1 MLTRRRLTEFIIGF
15 NSETWR
21 RRITRWFSSNS
32 GKRFAAVWGNGDFGR
47 LGLGNLDSQWSPVPC
62 SALDHQMLK
71 DIACGGAHTLFLT
84 ESGRVYATG
93 LNNFGQL
100 GISDEKDFCTEPVE
114 VRIQK
119 EAVHI
124 SAGYNHSC
132 VVTADGELFMWGVN
146 SSGQLGL
153 GKRSAKAVRLPTK
166 VDSLDG
172 IVIRR
177 AALGSDHSMAVA
189 DGGEVFSWGDGRSGR
204 LGHGH
209 ESTFLGFLKSTSEY
223 TPRLIKELE
232 GIKVKQ
238 VAAGMLHSACV
249 DENGAVYIFGERA
262 TNRVSFGEANKTT
275 TPSMISSL
283 LDCEEVACGGYHTC
297 VLTKGGDLYSWG
309 SNENGCLGNGSTS
322 VFHLPERVEGP
333 FSKSPVSK
341 VSCGW
346 KHTAAISGGAI
357 FTWGWGGS
365 HGTFSVDGHS
375 SGGQLGHGSDVDYVK
390 PTMIDLRENVKAV
403 QVSCGFNHTGAIL
416 EYK

>member
-1 MLTRRRLTEFIIGF
+1 MLARRRLAELIIGF
-15 NSETWR
+15 NSETR
-21 RRITRWFSSNS
+21 RRRSRLLSSNS

-47 LGLGNLDSQWSPVPC
+47 LGLGNLDSQWRPVAC
-62 SALDHQMLK
+62 SSFDREMLK

-100 GISDEKDFCTEPVE
+100 GILEEQGYCTEPVE

-124 SAGYNHSC
+124 AAGYNHSC
-132 VVTADGELFMWGVN
+132 VVTADGELYMWGMN

-153 GKRSAKAVRLPTK
+153 GKRIC
-166 VDSLDG
+166 D
-172 IVIRR
+172 IIFF
-177 AALGSDHSMAVA
+177 SMFIFFFSP
-189 DGGEVFSWGDGRSGR
+189 DGGEVLSWGDGRSGR

-209 ESTFLGFLKSTSEY
+209 ESSLLGFLKSTSEY

-232 GIKVKQ
+232 GIKVKRI
-238 VAAGMLHSACV
+238 AAGMLHSACV
-249 DENGAVYIFGERA
+249 DENGAVFIFGERA
-262 TNRVSFGEANKTT
+262 TNRLSFGEANKAT
-275 TPSMISSL
+275 TPSMISTL
-283 LDCEEVACGGYHTC
+283 LDCEEVSCGGYHTC

-322 VFHLPERVEGP
+322 VFHLPEKVEGP

-390 PTMIDLRENVKAV
+390 PTMIDLGENVKAV

-416 EYK
+416 EYM

>member
-1 MLTRRRLTEFIIGF
+1 MLVRRRLAELIIGF
-15 NSETWR
+15 NSETR
-21 RRITRWFSSNS
+21 RRRSRLLSSNS

-47 LGLGNLDSQWSPVPC
+47 LGLGNLDSQWRPVAC
-62 SALDHQMLK
+62 SSFDREMLK

-100 GISDEKDFCTEPVE
+100 GILEEQGYCTEPVE

-124 SAGYNHSC
+124 AAGYNHSC
-132 VVTADGELFMWGVN
+132 VVTADGELYMWGMN

-153 GKRSAKAVRLPTK
+153 GKRSAKSVCLPTK
-166 VDSLDG
+166 VNSLDG

-177 AALGSDHSMAVA
+177 AALGSDHSMAVT
-189 DGGEVFSWGDGRSGR
+189 DGGEVLSWGDGRSGR

-209 ESTFLGFLKSTSEY
+209 ESSLLGFLKSTSEY

-232 GIKVKQ
+232 GIKVERI
-238 VAAGMLHSACV
+238 AAGMLHSACV
-249 DENGAVYIFGERA
+249 DENGAVFIFGERA
-262 TNRVSFGEANKTT
+262 TNRVSFGEANKET
-275 TPSMISSL
+275 TPSMISTL
-283 LDCEEVACGGYHTC
+283 LNCEEVSCGGYHTC

-322 VFHLPERVEGP
+322 VFHLPEKVEGP

-375 SGGQLGHGSDVDYVK
+375 SGGQLGHGSDIDYVK
-390 PTMIDLRENVKAV
+390 PTMIDLGENVKAV

-416 EYK
+416 EYM

>member
-1 MLTRRRLTEFIIGF
+1 MLSRRRFAEFIIGF

-21 RRITRWFSSNS
+21 RRSRRLSSNS

-47 LGLGNLDSQWSPVPC
+47 LGLGTLDSQWRPVAC
-62 SALDHQMLK
+62 SAFEHETLK

-100 GISDEKDFCTEPVE
+100 GISDDKSYSTEPVE
-114 VRIQK
+114 VKIQK

-132 VVTADGELFMWGVN
+132 VVTG
-146 SSGQLGL
+146 
-153 GKRSAKAVRLPTK
+153 SAKAVHLPTK

-172 IVIRR
+172 IVIKR
-177 AALGSDHSMAVA
+177 AALGSDHSMAVT
-189 DGGEVFSWGDGRSGR
+189 DGGEVLSWGDGRSGR

-209 ESTFLGFLKSTSEY
+209 ESTLLGFLKSTSEY
-223 TPRLIKELE
+223 TPRLIKELD

-238 VAAGMLHSACV
+238 IAAGMLHSACV
-249 DENGAVYIFGERA
+249 DENGAVFIFGERA
-262 TNRVSFGEANKTT
+262 MNRVGFDEANKATI
-275 TPSMISSL
+275 PSIISTL
-283 LDCEEVACGGYHTC
+283 LNCEEVACGGYHTC
-297 VLTKGGDLYSWG
+297 VLTKAGDLYSWG
-309 SNENGCLGNGSTS
+309 SNENGCLGNGSTN
-322 VFHLPERVEGP
+322 VFDLPERVEGP
-333 FSKSPVSK
+333 FSRSPVSK

-390 PTMIDLRENVKAV
+390 PMMVDIGENVKSV